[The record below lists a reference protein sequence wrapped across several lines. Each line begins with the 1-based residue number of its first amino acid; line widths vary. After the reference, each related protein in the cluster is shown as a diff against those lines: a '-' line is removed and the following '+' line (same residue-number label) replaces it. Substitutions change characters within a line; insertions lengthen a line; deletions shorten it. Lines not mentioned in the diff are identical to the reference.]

1 MEAKVLYPL
10 YEQFPAISTD
20 TRAIQ
25 ADSLFFALRGEHF
38 NGNAFASEA
47 LTKGARYVIVDD
59 ATIYETH
66 GPNQGDERYILVPDA
81 LKALQELAREH
92 RRRLQIPVIGLTGSN
107 GKTTTKE
114 LIRSVLSMRYEVLAT
129 AGNLNNHIGVPL
141 TILSITP
148 EVEIAIIEMGANH
161 SGEIA
166 FLSEIAAPT
175 HGLITNIGHAHLEGF
190 GSFEGAKRAKSELYD
205 YLAQH
210 QRLLF
215 IQGDNPLLREAA
227 AARFPKSVLET
238 QAFSYGQGTQN
249 RISGTVIA
257 ANPYLSLRWSDHSD
271 QNTAQQTQQVLQT
284 HLAGAYNLENVLAAI
299 AIGRHFGLNADEIRS
314 GVENYTP
321 SNNRSQILDTPRG
334 NRIIGDY
341 YNANASS
348 MAVALDNF
356 QQIED
361 ARPKVLILGDMFEL
375 GDRAEEA
382 HRSIIQTALGTGAE
396 RILLVGENFYRQR
409 SADAGSDSEGKW
421 EFFRDTSDALNY
433 LEQHSIRDRLILL
446 KGSRGIALEKLV
458 NSL

>member
-1 MEAKVLYPL
+1 MEATVLYPL
-10 YEQFPAISTD
+10 YERFPAISTD
-20 TRAIQ
+20 TRAIP

-38 NGNAFASEA
+38 NGNAFAAEA

-92 RRRLQIPVIGLTGSN
+92 RRRLQIPIIGLTGSN

-114 LIRSVLSMRYEVLAT
+114 LIRSVLSTRYEVLAT

-141 TILSITP
+141 TILNIRP
-148 EVEIAIIEMGANH
+148 EIEIAIIEMGANH
-161 SGEIA
+161 GGEIA

-190 GSFEGAKRAKSELYD
+190 GSFEGVKRAKSELYE
-205 YLAQH
+205 YLANHPGQ
-210 QRLLF
+210 LF
-215 IQGDNPLLREAA
+215 IQGDNPLLMEAA
-227 AARFPKSVLET
+227 ASRFPQNMLET
-238 QAFSYGQGTQN
+238 QAVTYGPGEQN
-249 RISGTVIA
+249 RISGTVIS
-257 ANPYLSLRWSDHSD
+257 ANPYLHLQWSDHSD
-271 QNTAQQTQQVLQT
+271 QNTGQQVLQT

-299 AIGRHFGLNADEIRS
+299 AIGRHFGLSVEEIQS
-314 GVENYTP
+314 GIENYTP

-361 ARPKVLILGDMFEL
+361 ARPKILILGDMFEL

-409 SADAGSDSEGKW
+409 SADAGSDSEGKSV
-421 EFFRDTSDALNY
+421 FLQDSSDALSY
-433 LEQHSIRDRLILL
+433 LQQHPIRDRLILL

-458 NSL
+458 NDL